1 MMYKL
6 LQIVDENVVAEH
18 TLDEG
23 TFGIGRNAGNSVQPD
38 DESVSGHH
46 ARITLSASLYLDDAL
61 EASIEDLGST
71 NGTFINGRSIR
82 KQLLK
87 HGDMLTIGTLNFKF
101 IDTQALAVG
110 GTRILLQEE
119 N

>member
-1 MMYKL
+1 MYKL

-18 TLDEG
+18 TLEEG

-38 DESVSGHH
+38 DESVSGYH
-46 ARITLSASLYLDDAL
+46 ARITLSASLYMDDAL
-61 EASIEDLGST
+61 DASIEDLDST
-71 NGTFINGRSIR
+71 NGTFVNGRKVR
-82 KQLLK
+82 QQLLK
-87 HGDMLTIGTLNFKF
+87 HGDVLTIGTMSFKF

-119 N
+119 S